1 MPRRKEPR
9 IPDTVL
15 DQLLS
20 GADPKTAFDPNR
32 SAMTTAS
39 CFQRGPRCQGGRP
52 SGANR
57 SATISGRVR
66 SSASQKGAG
75 AGLHALATGGGWI
88 RTVGPAHKVRRSLSG
103 KGELRRLRTSWLALD
118 SVPGGI
124 RSHCAL
130 MRSSTGTW
138 LRANHCCPLTL
149 R

>member
-66 SSASQKGAG
+66 SSGSQKGAG

-103 KGELRRLRTSWLALD
+103 KGELRDFAP
-118 SVPGGI
+118 PG
-124 RSHCAL
+124 SL
-130 MRSSTGTW
+130 
-138 LRANHCCPLTL
+138 LTL
-149 R
+149 CLAESGATALYEKLNRDLAAGTTAAP

>member
-9 IPDTVL
+9 ISDTVL

-66 SSASQKGAG
+66 SSGSQKGAG
-75 AGLHALATGGGWI
+75 AGLHASPLEEDGFE
-88 RTVGPAHKVRRSLSG
+88 P
-103 KGELRRLRTSWLALD
+103 
-118 SVPGGI
+118 SVPLTRYAGLFRERGSYETSHLPA
-124 RSHCAL
+124 RS
-130 MRSSTGTW
+130 
-138 LRANHCCPLTL
+138 
-149 R
+149 